1 MEGKEMDDQKR
12 GPEGV
17 VCSIQSLENGK
28 LRIVMDD
35 VSNTGGSSKGP
46 WEHRVLV
53 TWKDYEATEL
63 KNLESLSESEL
74 AGFGHY
80 LLARLMAVHDAGA

>member
-1 MEGKEMDDQKR
+1 MEDQKR

-17 VCSIQSLENGK
+17 VCSVQTLANGQ
-28 LRIVMDD
+28 LRVVMDD
-35 VSNTGGSSKGP
+35 VTNAGGSAKGP

-53 TWKDYEATEL
+53 TWKDYDANEL
-63 KNLESLSESEL
+63 KNLESLPESEL

-80 LLARLMAVHDAGA
+80 LLARLMAVHGASA

>member
-1 MEGKEMDDQKR
+1 MKGKEMDDQKR
-12 GPEGV
+12 GSEGV
-17 VCSIQSLENGK
+17 VCSIQTLENGR

-35 VSNTGGSSKGP
+35 VSNRDGFGQGP

-63 KNLESLSESEL
+63 EDLESLSEAEL

-80 LLARLMAVHDAGA
+80 LLARLMAVHHTGT

>member
-1 MEGKEMDDQKR
+1 MDDQKR
-12 GPEGV
+12 GSEGV
-17 VCSIQSLENGK
+17 VCSIQTLEDGR

-35 VSNTGGSSKGP
+35 VSNLSAHGQGP

-53 TWKDYEATEL
+53 TWKDYDIAEL
-63 KNLESLSESEL
+63 EDLESLSETEL

-80 LLARLMAVHDAGA
+80 LLARLIAVHCTRT